1 MMPTRHILYITS
13 DHSLSRTRRMVL
25 EEAGYEVTVA
35 NDVDAAVR
43 GLRENPV
50 FLVIIGV
57 LTQPQIG
64 REAIERLRR
73 EPSSPLFL
81 SLVSMEQLDTDYTLT
96 PMAGPEELLAV
107 VGEALIRSHGHSA
120 PEGSCYMFVDQDRR
134 YIHVTDAATELLGYQ
149 RGVLIGRRIDDIS
162 DADMPVE
169 EKFEEYVRDGSQTGI
184 FCLRRRDGQ
193 AVSVAYHAEVLAD
206 GCMVSQLFPVKT
218 QTSDE
223 PQPLLVHKIRP
234 K

>member
-1 MMPTRHILYITS
+1 MMPTRQVLYITS

-25 EEAGYEVTVA
+25 EGAGYQVTVA
-35 NDVDAAVR
+35 NDLDAAVR

-64 REAIERLRR
+64 REAVERLRR

-81 SLVSMEQLDTDYTLT
+81 SLVSTAQLDTDYTLT

-107 VGEALIRSHGHSA
+107 VGEALVRSHGHSA
-120 PEGSCYMFVDQDRR
+120 PEGSCHMFVDRDRR
-134 YIHVTDAATELLGYQ
+134 YIHVTDAATELLGYK
-149 RGVLIGRRIDDIS
+149 RGELIGRRIEDIS
-162 DADMPVE
+162 AADMPVE
-169 EKFEEYVRDGSQTGI
+169 EKFEEYVRDGSQTGL
-184 FCLRRRDGQ
+184 FYLRRSDGQ
-193 AVSVAYHAEVLAD
+193 VVSVAYHAEVLAD
-206 GCMVSQLFPVKT
+206 GCMVSQLFPVGT
-218 QTSDE
+218 ETFNE
-223 PQPLLVHKIRP
+223 PQPLQVHKIRP